1 MRAAKGIVHISSDFD
16 LDRAQPRVEVR
27 QVDTLKLREL
37 RAAGAHYVID
47 TVADL
52 PALLDEI
59 AASDRQP

>member
-1 MRAAKGIVHISSDFD
+1 VEAAAAS
-16 LDRAQPRVEVR
+16 
-27 QVDTLKLREL
+27 L